1 MFSLLAF
8 AVVVAALATP
18 VAHSVEADRSERI
31 AQAVL
36 RSSVVITRLN

>member
-8 AVVVAALATP
+8 AVVLAALATP
-18 VAHSVEADRSERI
+18 VVVHRI